1 MKGKILNFLVIMT
14 SLIGYLEWGNGEFHS
29 FLFQAE
35 GEVFSK
41 LFTEPSAIIHP
52 FILIPLGGQVMLL
65 LSLFLKGQTRFLTY
79 AGIMSIGVL
88 LLMIFLIGI
97 LSSQYIMLAS
107 TLPFFVT
114 AVMSF
119 KYHRKQAKVSKSQS
133 SLPG

>member
-114 AVMSF
+114 SVMSF

-133 SLPG
+133 SLAG